1 MEFSLRIYDMSLFQ
15 WTPYEREG
23 VNGWS
28 MESIV
33 EGLAFRSFLS
43 ARSTKIYPISHVGAL
58 RECFT
63 ITPF

>member
-1 MEFSLRIYDMSLFQ
+1 MSLFQ

-33 EGLAFRSFLS
+33 EGLVFLSFLS
-43 ARSTKIYPISHVGAL
+43 VTLTAIYPISHVGAL
-58 RECFT
+58 RACFT
-63 ITPF
+63 NTPPS

>member
-1 MEFSLRIYDMSLFQ
+1 MFLFQ

-33 EGLAFRSFLS
+33 EGLVFLSFLS
-43 ARSTKIYPISHVGAL
+43 VTLTAIYPIFLDRFLSIH
-58 RECFT
+58 R
-63 ITPF
+63 TPVENVM

>member
-1 MEFSLRIYDMSLFQ
+1 MSLFQ

-33 EGLAFRSFLS
+33 ENPVPRFFLS
-43 ARSTKIYPISHVGAL
+43 AMLTAIYLISHVGAL
-58 RECFT
+58 RACFT
-63 ITPF
+63 NTPPS